1 MVHMGLCADES
12 VRLPPVCESALLE
25 QFLRAEA
32 MALSAVRAAQLQQVP
47 PNVQRFLRRHEEDE
61 QEHLAQFESIIGRPH
76 VPRPRL
82 PAVPHQWPALAVQL
96 YGYEC
101 LGLEFA
107 TLLVQLRPDLTAIVE
122 DETVHVG
129 FFEKEIR
136 QILFSGGKDAAHARV
151 CAGAWWKKLPKTIRR
166 YLAAG
171 VFDPFRE
178 ALHERILAALQS
190 RMADLGVVE
199 GGDFTGPI
207 KPEQE
212 VVR

>member
-1 MVHMGLCADES
+1 MACMGLCADES
-12 VRLPPVCESALLE
+12 VWLTPVCEAALLE

-47 PNVQRFLRRHEEDE
+47 PNVQRFLLRHEKDE

-76 VPRPRL
+76 VPRLHL
-82 PAVPHQWPALAVQL
+82 PSVPHQWPALAVQL

-107 TLLVQLRPDLTAIVE
+107 KLLVQLRPDLTAIVE

-129 FFEKEIR
+129 FFEKEIH
-136 QILFSGGKDAAHARV
+136 QILSSGGKDAAHARL
-151 CAGAWWKKLPKTIRR
+151 CASAWWKKLPKTIRR
-166 YLAAG
+166 YLASG

-178 ALHERILAALQS
+178 TLHERILAALQI
-190 RMADLGVVE
+190 RMADLGLVE
-199 GGDFTGPI
+199 GA
-207 KPEQE
+207 
-212 VVR
+212 

>member
-1 MVHMGLCADES
+1 MADMGLCADNS
-12 VRLPPVCESALLE
+12 VWLTPACESALLE

-61 QEHLAQFESIIGRPH
+61 QEHLAQFESIIGRQH
-76 VPRPRL
+76 IPRSQL
-82 PAVPHQWPALAVQL
+82 PSVPHQWPALAVQL

-107 TLLVQLRPDLTAIVE
+107 KLLVQLRPDLTAIVE
-122 DETVHVG
+122 DEAVHVG
-129 FFEKEIR
+129 FFEKELR
-136 QILFSGGKDAAHARV
+136 QILSAGGKDAAHARL

-166 YLAAG
+166 YLAAD

-178 ALHERILAALQS
+178 ALHERILSALQIQ
-190 RMADLGVVE
+190 MGDLGLV
-199 GGDFTGPI
+199 
-207 KPEQE
+207 K
-212 VVR
+212 RA

>member
-1 MVHMGLCADES
+1 MGRSTDES
-12 VRLPPVCESALLE
+12 VLLPSVCEPALLE

-61 QEHLAQFESIIGRPH
+61 QEHLAQFESIIGRQH
-76 VPRPRL
+76 VPRPQL
-82 PAVPHQWPALAVQL
+82 PAVPNQWPALAVQL

-107 TLLVQLRPDLTAIVE
+107 KLLVQLRPDLTAIVE
-122 DETVHVG
+122 DESVHVG
-129 FFEKEIR
+129 FFEKELR
-136 QILFSGGKDAAHARV
+136 QILSREGKEAAHARL

-178 ALHERILAALQS
+178 ALCVRILTALQI
-190 RMADLGVVE
+190 RMTDIGLVEDARIRVAD
-199 GGDFTGPI
+199 
-207 KPEQE
+207 
-212 VVR
+212 

>member
-1 MVHMGLCADES
+1 MEPMGLCADES
-12 VRLPPVCESALLE
+12 VLLPPACESALLE

-32 MALSAVRAAQLQQVP
+32 MALSAVRAAQLQQIP
-47 PNVQRFLRRHEEDE
+47 PNVQRFLLRHEKDE
-61 QEHLAQFESIIGRPH
+61 QEHLAQFESIMGRRH

-82 PAVPHQWPALAVQL
+82 PSVPHQWPALAVQL

-107 TLLVQLRPDLTAIVE
+107 KLLVRLRPDLTAIVA

-129 FFEKEIR
+129 FFEKELR
-136 QILFSGGKDAAHARV
+136 QILSSGGKDAAHARL

-166 YLAAG
+166 YLAAA

-178 ALHERILAALQS
+178 ALQERILMALQI
-190 RMADLGVVE
+190 RMRDLGLVE
-199 GGDFTGPI
+199 G
-207 KPEQE
+207 
-212 VVR
+212 V